1 MGQKGQDRSWPFAEG
16 SEGTLGVAT
25 AVYALIHL
33 LNQRARSGWSQLLVA
48 LGTAVWLLILYFF
61 RDPNRQSPDQPGL
74 VVSPADGEIVAIIRE
89 RENRYLQADTIR
101 VSIFLSITNVHVQRV
116 PLQGVVTQVDHQPG
130 KFLQAFRPE
139 ASDVNEYIAMTI
151 ATPYGVLLV
160 RQIAGILARR
170 CVNYLRPGQ
179 NVQTGQRFGLIRFS
193 SRVDLYLPPNA
204 ELLVRIGDQVIGGVT
219 PFAQFPPLGAK
230 NTNASMDEIGKV

>member
-1 MGQKGQDRSWPFAEG
+1 MKQPGQDREWPFAEG

-33 LNQRARSGWSQLLVA
+33 LNWRARNGWGQLLVI
-48 LGTAVWLLILYFF
+48 LSTGVWLLILYFF
-61 RDPNRQSPDQPGL
+61 RDPKRQPPNQPGL

-116 PLQGVVTQVDHQPG
+116 PLQGVVTQIDHQPG

-139 ASDVNEYIAMTI
+139 ASEVNEYIAMTLD
-151 ATPYGVLLV
+151 TPYGPVLV
-160 RQIAGILARR
+160 KQIAGILARR

-179 NVQTGQRFGLIRFS
+179 SVQTGQRFGLIRFS

-204 ELLVRIGDQVIGGVT
+204 ELLVRIGDQVRGGVT
-219 PFAQFPPLGAK
+219 PFAQFSPAAAK
-230 NTNASMDEIGKV
+230 MLS